1 MDFRSSLIAQGRAVY
16 EYAIQD
22 AESLVSLDTGE
33 LEEMFEE
40 GYLYAPTK
48 AYEQINGSQPD
59 TGVTRKTEPSGTE
72 WNETRASL
80 QELFPRAWALY
91 GWEEAKSPP
100 LTLKKPW
107 WKLLFPVPISTVT
120 AKVRQSFSDFKPH
133 AVGPPAQVGLPT
145 PPVLFPNRTEL
156 GGSAKT
162 GLPCQRSARDGAQ
175 YRH

>member
-107 WKLLFPVPISTVT
+107 WKSEYRPQAGGLL
-120 AKVRQSFSDFKPH
+120 SDAPSKG
-133 AVGPPAQVGLPT
+133 ALEAACLIR
-145 PPVLFPNRTEL
+145 VLLLANVLLHTF
-156 GGSAKT
+156 
-162 GLPCQRSARDGAQ
+162 
-175 YRH
+175 